1 MKKPYEAPKVF
12 ELGSVQELTKSTP
25 QVDKCSG
32 ENDTAFP
39 QILSN
44 NFSFDCD

>member
-12 ELGSVQELTKSTP
+12 EIGSVQGLTKSTP
-25 QVDKCSG
+25 EQDKCSG
-32 ENDTAFP
+32 SNDVSFP